1 MVSFVAVCVLMANV
15 DETAA
20 FRVADELAGDGSGVM
35 LVNEDRTKAERIFR
49 TAFRIPVATIVTL
62 WVGVR
67 DCIYFG
73 PNRCARAA
81 LRGLLTR

>member
-35 LVNEDRTKAERIFR
+35 LLNEDRTIAERIFR
-49 TAFRIPVATIVTL
+49 TAFRISVPTIVTL
-62 WVGVR
+62 WVGVGAGR
-67 DCIYFG
+67 GWVLISARCE
-73 PNRCARAA
+73 NRV
-81 LRGLLTR
+81 GIGI